1 MLRIIKA
8 NKFALLIA
16 AIAMTARLIFLLYVN
31 RSWED
36 ALINVLHAE
45 NLAEGLGL
53 THYHYGQPPTQGF
66 SSPLNILVPILGEFI
81 APKFGLLLSKITSI
95 FAGGFAVLYTY
106 AICKHKDINLPT
118 PLAVT
123 AAVYVA
129 LEYQQI
135 LWGMS
140 GLETQMAVLIF
151 LMTIFYLLDF
161 DDKKTW
167 KLGVMLGLC
176 MLARPDMMMFCM
188 IAGLWVLSR
197 SWQAFIKV
205 TLWALLVYAPW
216 ILFATDY
223 YGSFIP
229 NTILAKEA
237 GFGGLPLPQNWRDA
251 LRLNQILAIF
261 APLGPVFGGY
271 GTGSQKIFDS
281 NLVTYLGLGFAIVG
295 ALVSLARNS
304 AAKCLTFF
312 FLAYLMYY
320 LYFVAI
326 IFGWYL
332 PTINV
337 AVVILAMIGINWA
350 AQFFNIKRN
359 VLALYAI
366 SISYIAIIIFP
377 LPLFFITEKQIQI
390 NIEDSVRRSM
400 GTYLGSTMK
409 DTDKVALEPL
419 GYVAYYS
426 RRDVYDTPG
435 LANRKVVDFYKS
447 VPRDQRNLYQ
457 IVYHFQPEFVL
468 LRPGNLT
475 MEYGYFLDQPWFKT
489 FYESDK
495 EFKADSD
502 QLKKMWRSNA
512 SYDTKFI
519 VFKKR
524 EVTNLIGKEDWKM
537 SKGWKMIDTSNGISD
552 SPIPLKYYALT
563 DGENSANN
571 LISKSIKLNGA
582 SKIGMY
588 IKTDGH
594 ITSEA
599 TVDIELSN
607 SSGLI
612 QKHPSLTNEWTLVIF
627 KSKNLSSTIEPV
639 TLAIKPNHT
648 SKSLPIAI
656 SEPFILNDHEGVK
669 EFEN

>member
-8 NKFALLIA
+8 NKVALLIA
-16 AIAMTARLIFLLYVN
+16 LIAMAARLIFLLYVN

-45 NLAEGLGL
+45 NFIEGLGL
-53 THYHYGQPPTQGF
+53 THYHNGQPPTQGF
-66 SSPLNILVPILGEFI
+66 SSPLNILIPILGEIF
-81 APKFGLLLSKITSI
+81 APKFGLLFIKITSI
-95 FAGGFAVLYTY
+95 VAGGFAVLYAY
-106 AICKHKDINLPT
+106 AVCKHKDINLPT
-118 PLAVT
+118 PLAII
-123 AAVYVA
+123 AATYVA

-161 DDKKTW
+161 NEDQTW

-188 IAGLWVLSR
+188 IAGIWVLFRSR
-197 SWQAFIKV
+197 NAFIKV
-205 TLWALLVYAPW
+205 TLWALLVYLPW

-251 LRLNQILAIF
+251 LRLDQILAIF

-271 GTGSQKIFDS
+271 GTGSQKIFNS
-281 NLVTYLGLGFAIVG
+281 NLITYMGLGFAIVG
-295 ALVSLARNS
+295 ALVSLTKNS
-304 AAKCLTFF
+304 AVKCLTFF
-312 FLAYLMYY
+312 FLAYLIYY

-337 AVVILAMIGINWA
+337 AAVILAMIGVNWV
-350 AQFFNIKRN
+350 AQFINIKRK
-359 VLALYAI
+359 ALILYTIA
-366 SISYIAIIIFP
+366 ISYIAIIIFP
-377 LPLFFITEKQIQI
+377 LPLFFYTEKQIQI
-390 NIEDSVRRSM
+390 NIEDGVRKNM
-400 GTYLGSTMK
+400 GAYLGSVMQ

-457 IVYHFQPEFVL
+457 IVFHFKPEFVL

-502 QLKKMWRSNA
+502 QLEKMWRSSA
-512 SYDTKFI
+512 SYDTKFV

-524 EVTNLIGKEDWKM
+524 ALTNLIGKEDWKI
-537 SKGWKMIDTSNGISD
+537 SKGWKMIDAHEGISEA
-552 SPIPLKYYALT
+552 PIPLTYFAISEGNGLT
-563 DGENSANN
+563 DS
-571 LISKSIKLNGA
+571 LISKSIKLDGA
-582 SKIGMY
+582 SKIGLY
-588 IKTDGH
+588 IKSNSV
-594 ITSEA
+594 IQSEA
-599 TVDIELSN
+599 TLDIELSD
-607 SSGLI
+607 SSGVI
-612 QKHPSLTNEWTLVIF
+612 QKQPHLSNQWSLITFET
-627 KSKNLSSTIEPV
+627 KNLSSKISPI
-639 TLAIKPNHT
+639 TLAIKLNST
-648 SKSLPIAI
+648 SKSLPIAV
-656 SEPFILNDHEGVK
+656 SEPFILTDHEKVK
-669 EFEN
+669 EFQN